1 MIGIR
6 FSFPRYD
13 AFVLSQRG
21 AMRRRSG
28 AGGAAKVRGRKTTKL
43 KRRKP
48 ASEVARRSPSDA
60 MLEADFARVSR
71 ELNEAR
77 EEQTATSEVLQVISR
92 FPGDVQP
99 VFAALLEKAV
109 RICGATF
116 GNIFRYDRSVL
127 RLIATHNT
135 PPAFAEARKG
145 SPLSPSPNGPFD
157 RMLKTKK
164 VVHVADVAAEK
175 NYTEQRHPTIVEAVE
190 LGGVRTILFV
200 PLLKGNEL
208 IGVFA
213 LQRQEVRPFTDKQ
226 IELVQNFAAQAVI
239 AIENARLL
247 NELRQRTDDLSQRTT
262 DLSEALEQQ
271 TATSEVLAIISA
283 SPGNL
288 EPVFAAILEKAV
300 RICDAGFGNVERWD
314 GATMEYRLQN
324 TTCFCRGAAT
334 YCLSA

>member
-1 MIGIR
+1 MGSVLDLKETPQCHKKLNQHSPFR
-6 FSFPRYD
+6 RASFPRYD

-145 SPLSPSPNGPFD
+145 SPLSQDSSVAQPQ
-157 RMLKTKK
+157 KTMKTRAC
-164 VVHVADVAAEK
+164 VIDFLSCIS
-175 NYTEQRHPTIVEAVE
+175 YT
-190 LGGVRTILFV
+190 G
-200 PLLKGNEL
+200 
-208 IGVFA
+208 
-213 LQRQEVRPFTDKQ
+213 
-226 IELVQNFAAQAVI
+226 
-239 AIENARLL
+239 
-247 NELRQRTDDLSQRTT
+247 
-262 DLSEALEQQ
+262 
-271 TATSEVLAIISA
+271 TSYPDWVS
-283 SPGNL
+283 S
-288 EPVFAAILEKAV
+288 
-300 RICDAGFGNVERWD
+300 
-314 GATMEYRLQN
+314 
-324 TTCFCRGAAT
+324 
-334 YCLSA
+334 

>member
-1 MIGIR
+1 M
-6 FSFPRYD
+6 
-13 AFVLSQRG
+13 QK
-21 AMRRRSG
+21 RSG
-28 AGGAAKVRGRKTTKL
+28 TGGAAKVRGRKTTKL

-60 MLEADFARVSR
+60 ILEADFARVSR

-77 EEQTATSEVLQVISR
+77 DEQTATSEVLQVISR

-116 GNIFRYDRSVL
+116 GNIFRYDGNAL

-175 NYTEQRHPTIVEAVE
+175 NYTEQRHPTIVEAIE
-190 LGGVRTILFV
+190 LGGGSRCYGAMAVAVASTPAAAHRRSVLQNWPQRRV
-200 PLLKGNEL
+200 PVG
-208 IGVFA
+208 
-213 LQRQEVRPFTDKQ
+213 
-226 IELVQNFAAQAVI
+226 
-239 AIENARLL
+239 RL
-247 NELRQRTDDLSQRTT
+247 
-262 DLSEALEQQ
+262 
-271 TATSEVLAIISA
+271 
-283 SPGNL
+283 SPGGAFPL
-288 EPVFAAILEKAV
+288 VRRGDAAMAV
-300 RICDAGFGNVERWD
+300 AIRRAACLRHFPTPAVLGGFG
-314 GATMEYRLQN
+314 RLSVLPQAEW
-324 TTCFCRGAAT
+324 GLAAEH
-334 YCLSA
+334 